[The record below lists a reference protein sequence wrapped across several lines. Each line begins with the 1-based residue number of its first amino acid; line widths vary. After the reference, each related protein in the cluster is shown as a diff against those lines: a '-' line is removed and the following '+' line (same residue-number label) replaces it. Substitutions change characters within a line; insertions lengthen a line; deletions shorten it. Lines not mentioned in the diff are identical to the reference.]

1 MKRLAIIAALGLCG
15 CVTGA
20 AARSSLPSA
29 LEAGWEGQPVCEKQH
44 ETETHRVLRC
54 SFAPGIG
61 HVRHFHPAHFGYAL
75 SGGTM
80 RITEEHGTREV
91 DIATGSNFSSEG
103 IGWHEVFNVGKTTV
117 SYIIVE
123 ER

>member
-1 MKRLAIIAALGLCG
+1 
-15 CVTGA
+15 
-20 AARSSLPSA
+20 
-29 LEAGWEGQPVCEKQH
+29 
-44 ETETHRVLRC
+44 
-54 SFAPGIG
+54 
-61 HVRHFHPAHFGYAL
+61 
-75 SGGTM
+75 M

-123 ER
+123 ES